1 MTEVSSVSKQLKV
14 LVGIV
19 LFGLIS
25 FSIYQVITF
34 SSELL
39 KDEAANDIKQKP
51 PTNNHAEGQLITKYS
66 FNGVTTDESFDNI
79 IKNNEVTVVNL
90 FASWCNPCRNET
102 PDLNEFYLKDLP
114 DDVELVGL
122 NVQDSGKAR
131 DAFIEEFDVQYPIY
145 NMDNDK
151 DFMVGLRLTI
161 IPTTLFINSDG
172 EIVKTYVGEISK
184 KTLDSYIQYV
194 KDE

>member
-1 MTEVSSVSKQLKV
+1 MTEVSPVSKQLKV

-19 LFGLIS
+19 LFALIS

-51 PTNNHAEGQLITKYS
+51 STNNHAEGQLITEYS

-122 NVQDSGKAR
+122 NVQDSSKAR